1 MYVMAFKF
9 LTIVSR
15 HKMNEYAINIPKL
28 NKLNNK
34 QKKNKVFH
42 MHLTSLKF
50 FVLIPLNQKCYWSAQ
65 NYAGVRVKRLSV
77 GKTKTGLVR
86 GHLRHPYKKGS

>member
-28 NKLNNK
+28 NNK
-34 QKKNKVFH
+34 QKKQGTVFH

-50 FVLIPLNQKCYWSAQ
+50 FVLIPLNQKCYLACIGITREFVW
-65 NYAGVRVKRLSV
+65 VKRKQV
-77 GKTKTGLVR
+77 W
-86 GHLRHPYKKGS
+86 

>member
-50 FVLIPLNQKCYWSAQ
+50 FVLIPLKSKPKMLLECAE
-65 NYAGVRVKRLSV
+65 L
-77 GKTKTGLVR
+77 R
-86 GHLRHPYKKGS
+86 GSSC